1 MMWHK
6 YGIITV
12 LAVILAAASIPALAQ
27 EDFEDEVIR
36 YYQMETMD
44 DSLFIRIQEEVKIDP
59 PNPKAEMVV
68 DLRDPQNQTVTIQGM
83 VFPFLAF
90 SPETR
95 ARIMTFP
102 FKLNLEE
109 QTTYTSVF
117 TRVVKKIRFRRLVEP
132 PHKNQ
137 ILSTRGYVN
146 PYFQL
151 YGGERLGFA
160 IKRDIG
166 LTIGT
171 GTPYSGALESDQVE
185 VNLHALGA
193 RVGMITAASFLVGK
207 TLNQSLQGDTSSSFT
222 LNRGNRM
229 HLHYA
234 TSALQVAYVIPLG
247 NFFEVGYQQALE
259 EMAPAELSYILHDS
273 ADGYTPKVMTGSYFN
288 WEFRYPMRNQG
299 STRAKA
305 YLASY
310 QNELHLGYTGREL
323 ALVGSNFDFRFDL
336 MFPQGR
342 NRERPPQLAME
353 VMVQKIAE
361 GWASSVISV
370 GPSIIVGRNDRGKL
384 GVNTLFFNLRVKLGS
399 SL

>member
-1 MMWHK
+1 MFDRCK
-6 YGIITV
+6 LIAITV
-12 LAVILAAASIPALAQ
+12 LLLVAAPALAQ
-27 EDFEDEVIR
+27 DDFEDEVVR

-59 PNPKAEMVV
+59 PNPKAEIVV
-68 DLRDPQNQTVTIQGM
+68 DLRDPQNQTVTIQGV

-132 PHKNQ
+132 PAKGQ

-166 LTIGT
+166 ITLGT
-171 GTPYSGALESDQVE
+171 GTPYSGALESDMVE
-185 VNLHALGA
+185 MNLHALGA
-193 RVGMITAASFLVGK
+193 RVGLITAASFLVGK
-207 TLNQSLQGDTSSSFT
+207 TLNRNLQGDTSSAFV

-234 TSALQVAYVIPLG
+234 TSALQVGYVIPLG
-247 NFFEVGYQQALE
+247 NFFEVTYQQVLE
-259 EMAPAELSYILHDS
+259 EMGGLDRQVILQDS
-273 ADGYTPKVMTGSYFN
+273 AGGYSPKIMSGSYFN

-305 YLASY
+305 YVASY

-323 ALVGSNFDFRFDL
+323 VLVGSNFDLRFDF
-336 MFPQGR
+336 MYPQKK
-342 NRERPPQLAME
+342 NPERPPQLAME

-361 GWASSVISV
+361 GWASSVISL

>member
-1 MMWHK
+1 MRYK
-6 YGIITV
+6 YSIIATIAML
-12 LAVILAAASIPALAQ
+12 LAVALPALAQ
-27 EDFEDEVIR
+27 DEGPDEEVIR
-36 YYQMETMD
+36 YFQMETMD
-44 DSLFIRIQEEVKIDP
+44 DSLFIRIQEEMKIDP
-59 PNPKAEMVV
+59 PNPKAEIVV
-68 DLRDPQNQTVTIQGM
+68 DLRDPQNQTVTIQSM

-117 TRVVKKIRFRRLVEP
+117 TRVIKRIKIRNLVQP
-132 PHKNQ
+132 PLRTQ

-146 PYFQL
+146 PYFQF
-151 YGGERLGFA
+151 YGGERMGFA
-160 IKRDIG
+160 IKKDIG
-166 LTIGT
+166 ITLGT
-171 GTPYSGALESDQVE
+171 GTPYSGAMESDMIE
-185 VNLHALGA
+185 FNLHALGA
-193 RVGMITAASFLVGK
+193 RVGLVTAATALVGK
-207 TLNQSLQGDTSSSFT
+207 TLNQSLAGDTASSFV
-222 LNRGNRM
+222 LNQGNRM

-234 TSALQVAYVIPLG
+234 TSALQAGYVIPLG
-247 NFFEVGYQQALE
+247 NFFEVGYQKVLE
-259 EMAPAELSYILHDS
+259 EMAPTDQGFILADS
-273 ADGYTPKVMTGSYFN
+273 AAGYRPKVMTNSYFN

-305 YLASY
+305 YFALY
-310 QNELHLGYTGREL
+310 QNEFHLGYTGREL
-323 ALVGSNFDFRFDL
+323 VLVGSNFDLRFDF

-342 NRERPPQLAME
+342 RRDRPAQLVLE
-353 VMVQKIAE
+353 CLVQKIAE

-370 GPSIIVGRNDRGKL
+370 GPSLIIGVNDRGKL

>member
-1 MMWHK
+1 MLNR
-6 YGIITV
+6 YILIAILV
-12 LAVILAAASIPALAQ
+12 LLLTSAPPILAQ
-27 EDFEDEVIR
+27 DDFEDEVIR

-59 PNPKAEMVV
+59 PNPKAEIVV
-68 DLRDPQNQTVTIQGM
+68 DLRDPQNQTVTIQGT

-117 TRVVKKIRFRRLVEP
+117 TRVIKKIRFRRLVEP

-166 LTIGT
+166 ITLGT
-171 GTPYSGALESDQVE
+171 GTPYSGALESDMVE
-185 VNLHALGA
+185 MNLHALGG

-207 TLNQSLQGDTSSSFT
+207 TLNQSLQGDTSSSFV
-222 LNRGNRM
+222 LNQGNRM

-234 TSALQVAYVIPLG
+234 TSALQVGYVIPLG
-247 NFFEVGYQQALE
+247 NFFEVTYQQVLE
-259 EMAPAELSYILHDS
+259 EMGQTDRAFILQDS
-273 ADGYTPKVMTGSYFN
+273 AAGYSPKIMSGSYFN

-323 ALVGSNFDFRFDL
+323 VLVGSNFDFRFDF
-336 MFPQGR
+336 MYPQKKDP
-342 NRERPPQLAME
+342 ERPPQLALE
-353 VMVQKIAE
+353 LMVQKIAE
-361 GWASSVISV
+361 GWASSVISL
-370 GPSIIVGRNDRGKL
+370 GPSVIVGRNDRGKL

>member
-1 MMWHK
+1 MK
-6 YGIITV
+6 NIAARALLLLV
-12 LAVILAAASIPALAQ
+12 LLAAFALPALAQ
-27 EDFEDEVIR
+27 EDFEDEVVR

-44 DSLFIRIQEEVKIDP
+44 DSLFVRIQEEVKIDP
-59 PNPKAEMVV
+59 PNPKAEIVV
-68 DLRDPQNQTVTIQGM
+68 DLRDPQNQTVTIQGT

-117 TRVVKKIRFRRLVEP
+117 TRVIKKIRFRRLVEP

-166 LTIGT
+166 VTLGT
-171 GTPYSGALESDQVE
+171 GTPYSGALESDMVE
-185 VNLHALGA
+185 MNLHALGA

-207 TLNQSLQGDTSSSFT
+207 TLNQSLQGDTASSFV

-234 TSALQVAYVIPLG
+234 TSALQVGYVIPLG
-247 NFFEVGYQQALE
+247 NFFEVTYQQVME
-259 EMAPAELSYILHDS
+259 EMAPAEMDFILEDS
-273 ADGYTPKVMTGSYFN
+273 ADGYSPKVMSGSYFN

-323 ALVGSNFDFRFDL
+323 VLVGSNFDFRFDF
-336 MFPQGR
+336 MYPQKKDP
-342 NRERPPQLAME
+342 ERPPQLALE
-353 VMVQKIAE
+353 LMVQKIAE
-361 GWASSVISV
+361 GWASSVISL
-370 GPSIIVGRNDRGKL
+370 GPSIILGRNDRGKL